1 MWCILYHFI
10 TNSVKA
16 YSFFFLSFSMT
27 CFSSLTV
34 KGLLRSRFKGE
45 GWVGGTLLFILFD
58 NRFYRSF
65 PICFHPGYQHH
76 TIYCWSLKI
85 LSKSSKKE

>member
-45 GWVGGTLLFILFD
+45 GWVGEHSYLSYLRTGFIEVFPFVSILDINIILFTV
-58 NRFYRSF
+58 
-65 PICFHPGYQHH
+65 G
-76 TIYCWSLKI
+76 L
-85 LSKSSKKE
+85 

>member
-10 TNSVKA
+10 TNSVIA
-16 YSFFFLSFSMT
+16 YS
-27 CFSSLTV
+27 FSSLTV

-45 GWVGGTLLFILFD
+45 GWVGEHSYLSYLTTG
-58 NRFYRSF
+58 FYGSF

-76 TIYCWSLKI
+76 TVYCWSLKI